1 MRAAAVDWLLQFV
14 PALAG
19 NEPTEADASAVI
31 AAYDALDSFAG
42 ELGAKLNRQV
52 TLDVL
57 FRSLQSYYERATS
70 AVAAAAEHAAEA
82 MQAGPGRDRIGG
94 TRVSG

>member
-1 MRAAAVDWLLQFV
+1 M
-14 PALAG
+14 
-19 NEPTEADASAVI
+19 I
-31 AAYDALDSFAG
+31 AAYDALDGFAG
-42 ELGAKLNRQV
+42 ELGAKLVNRQV

-70 AVAAAAEHAAEA
+70 AVGAAAEHAAGA
-82 MQAGPGRDRIGG
+82 MQAGPGQDRIGG